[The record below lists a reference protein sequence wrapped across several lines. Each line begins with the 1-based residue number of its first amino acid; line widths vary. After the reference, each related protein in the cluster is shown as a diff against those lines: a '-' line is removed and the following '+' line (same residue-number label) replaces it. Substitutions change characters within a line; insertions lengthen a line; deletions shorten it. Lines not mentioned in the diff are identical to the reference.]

1 MFQKDYILAINPW
14 IYDFTAYDLW
24 MKPYGLLSTA
34 GFLMAYGY
42 RVHLMD
48 CLDRKHHLLNGY
60 IQLNPKLESDGRG
73 KFIRE
78 IIPKPKALKGILR
91 RFKRYGIPY
100 HLVEKYLDKIPRP
113 SAVLITSQMTYW
125 YPGVSDM
132 AELVRKIFP
141 GVPLILGGIYPSIY
155 PEDAVTR
162 IAPDFICIKDDLF
175 GLLRFIDSIFKKD
188 RTLPNGRPDFIEWNN
203 PDYSLIQDKTALPIL
218 TSVGC
223 PYACPFCMTNQR
235 WGSFRFMPPDKMAER
250 ILKLHEEYHVRHFA
264 FYDDALLYRKK
275 ENIFRI
281 FKEVNSANAD
291 LFFHTPNGLSPRGL
305 DKETSVLFRN
315 AGFRTIRLSYES
327 SSDVLQKKMK
337 KVSNMDL
344 ITALDNLE
352 SEGYER
358 KKIEVY
364 LIAGLPDQQ
373 PANIVESMK
382 FINDIGA
389 RIHLAYY
396 SPIRGTPSG
405 NETISKFFPKDYD
418 PLLTN
423 KFAFVQWHPEIGWD
437 EFEYLREMKKEL
449 NDSL

>member
-34 GFLMAYGY
+34 GFLKAYGY
-42 RVHLMD
+42 CVHLLD
-48 CLDRKHHLLNGY
+48 CLDRKHPLLNGY
-60 IQLNPKLESDGRG
+60 FPRNPKLESDGRG
-73 KFIRE
+73 KFVRE
-78 IIPKPKALKGILR
+78 IIPKPKVLRGVLR

-100 HLVEKYLDKIPRP
+100 RLVEEYLGKMPRP

-125 YPGVSDM
+125 YPAVRDM
-132 AELVRKIFP
+132 AELVRKVFQ
-141 GVPLILGGIYPSIY
+141 GVPLILGGIYPSLY
-155 PEDAVTR
+155 PEDAVAR
-162 IAPDFICIKDDLF
+162 ISPDFICINDDLF

-188 RTLPNGRPDFIEWNN
+188 RTLPNGCPDFTEWNN
-203 PDYSLIQDKTALPIL
+203 PDYSLIEDKTALPIL

-235 WGSFRFMPPDKMAER
+235 WGGFRFMPPGKMAER
-250 ILKLHEEYHVRHFA
+250 ILGLHEEYQVRHFA

-281 FKEVNSANAD
+281 FQEVISAHAD
-291 LFFHTPNGLSPRGL
+291 LFFHAPNGLFPRDM
-305 DKETSVLFRN
+305 DKETSVLFRS
-315 AGFRTIRLSYES
+315 AGFRTVRLSYES
-327 SSDVLQKKMK
+327 SSEILQKKMK
-337 KVSNMDL
+337 KVSCRDL
-344 ITALDNLE
+344 TSALDNLE

-358 KKIEVY
+358 KQIEVY

-373 PANIVESMK
+373 PAEITESMK
-382 FINDIGA
+382 FINDNGA

-396 SPIRGTPSG
+396 SPILGTPSG
-405 NETISKFFPKDYD
+405 DETISKYFPKDYD

-423 KFAFVQWHPEIGWD
+423 KFAFTQWHPKIGWD
-437 EFEYLREMKKEL
+437 EFEYLRGMKKEL
-449 NDSL
+449 NNSL